1 MVKADFFRMA
11 ASRPNLRQELI
22 DDWFLFFI
30 EKRLAFKMKNPTG
43 VGFPSN
49 GDQE

>member
-1 MVKADFFRMA
+1 MMVGGGFWLVC
-11 ASRPNLRQELI
+11 PNLRQELI
-22 DDWFLFFI
+22 DDWFLVFI